1 MLPSVRA
8 LEILGS
14 LKETFKWDRNSI
26 PERLVSKKIAESNT
40 DVIILHDIKLVK
52 ELHKQAGIEGV

>member
-1 MLPSVRA
+1 
-8 LEILGS
+8 LGY
-14 LKETFKWDRNSI
+14 I

-52 ELHKQAGIEGV
+52 NFTKRLELKEFKKIADYYD

>member
-8 LEILGS
+8 AG
-14 LKETFKWDRNSI
+14 DMGYI

-52 ELHKQAGIEGV
+52 NFTNRLELKEFKKNSRIL

>member
-1 MLPSVRA
+1 LRYV
-8 LEILGS
+8 
-14 LKETFKWDRNSI
+14 

-52 ELHKQAGIEGV
+52 ELRNRLELKEFEKIAYY